1 MIVKRVEKHLIKP
14 SGSLLKLFN
23 LPAEEVKV
31 SRKGG
36 RATMERIDRIEK
48 ALEEMAER
56 QKNDRIIIERLDK
69 TVERLDKTVE
79 RLDKTVERLDKTVER
94 LDKSS
99 ERHDK
104 ILANLEANQIVIGK
118 AMEGIRVEVGK
129 MAKVL
134 NEFMDVVGYKFREHE
149 SRITKLEEK

>member
-69 TVERLDKTVE
+69 TVERLDK
-79 RLDKTVERLDKTVER
+79 
-94 LDKSS
+94 SS